1 MNIDNKYS
9 DDSVVYKF
17 GLTKSFESR
26 KNGHKSEYK
35 KLENFIDMKLIYF
48 TYIDIL
54 YLTDAELEIKNLLS
68 EYKLE
73 WDNRDEL
80 VVIPNNLLKIIKT
93 IYENIGMKYSGH
105 TQEFNRKIEELNKI
119 IYENNTERNLL
130 INEIKNERLLFNK
143 DKELF
148 ESKLNNK
155 DFEISNKDLQIETL
169 KKEIRIK
176 ELELQLNSKK

>member
-1 MNIDNKYS
+1 MNIDNNYS

-73 WDNRDEL
+73 WDNHDEL
-80 VVIPNNLLKIIKT
+80 VIIPNNLLKIIKT
-93 IYENIGMKYSGH
+93 IYENIGMKFSGH
-105 TQEFNRKIEELNKI
+105 TQEFNRKIEELNKTI
-119 IYENNTERNLL
+119 MEYEHKNNLL
-130 INEIKNERLLFNK
+130 INDIANERLIFNK

-148 ESKLNNK
+148 EAKLNIK
-155 DFEISNKDLQIETL
+155 DFEISNKNLQIETL

-176 ELELQLNSKK
+176 ELEVLLGNK